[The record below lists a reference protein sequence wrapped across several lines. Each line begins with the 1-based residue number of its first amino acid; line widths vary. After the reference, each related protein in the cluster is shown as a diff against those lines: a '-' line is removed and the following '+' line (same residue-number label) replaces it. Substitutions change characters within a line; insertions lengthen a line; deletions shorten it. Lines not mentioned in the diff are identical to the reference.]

1 MNKIEL
7 NTELNMLKA
16 QMQIL
21 KQHIGNY
28 EVVSNEI
35 IEATTKEQ
43 VKSLMA
49 KREWN
54 IIGFVI
60 DIIMGII
67 FVYGGAKGLFSY
79 TFTIVTVLW

>member
-35 IEATTKEQ
+35 IEATTKS
-43 VKSLMA
+43 K
-49 KREWN
+49 
-54 IIGFVI
+54 
-60 DIIMGII
+60 
-67 FVYGGAKGLFSY
+67 
-79 TFTIVTVLW
+79 

>member
-1 MNKIEL
+1 MNKMEL

-35 IEATTKEQ
+35 IKPPQ
-43 VKSLMA
+43 KS
-49 KREWN
+49 K
-54 IIGFVI
+54 
-60 DIIMGII
+60 
-67 FVYGGAKGLFSY
+67 
-79 TFTIVTVLW
+79 

>member
-1 MNKIEL
+1 MEL

-60 DIIMGII
+60 GCIIVACFLI
-67 FVYGGAKGLFSY
+67 FNRTITGRSY
-79 TFTIVTVLW
+79 IKINKI